1 MKKKNLLVIAANSF
15 KLSRLKGVE
24 QQLYDFSC
32 DGYFDSVAFVH
43 LNISQPINTEIFKNI
58 FVYELPKARAYG
70 PLFIFIYLYEM
81 FKIVKRHDVNLIRS
95 TEPFYRGLF
104 GLFVSKIFNIPFC
117 VSIHSDYLKRFEL
130 DGKRGMPL
138 PLNSVFLSKSLQKFV
153 LRNSTLIL
161 PIRDSLQE
169 YLEKLDV
176 KQNRIHTIPHG
187 LDLADFKTSQ
197 GSTANLYN
205 KFNLRK
211 STKIISFV
219 GRLSK
224 ENYVHDIID
233 IARELKNQE
242 RQDWTM
248 ILAGDGLEK
257 DTLYQKIISMGLTR
271 QVKLI
276 GFINRELMVTLRK
289 NSYINL
295 ALMGGF
301 SLIEACASGRP
312 VISYDV
318 EWHRELISD
327 TETGYLID
335 EGDTLAA
342 SKIIQQL
349 FLDPDLA
356 NRIGQN
362 GQKTVMKKHSLSAA
376 NTHKIEA
383 YEKVYKTHGK

>member
-1 MKKKNLLVIAANSF
+1 MQKKSLLVIAPNSIE
-15 KLSRLKGVE
+15 LARNKGVE
-24 QQLYDFSC
+24 HQLLDFTC
-32 DGYFDSVAFVH
+32 GDYFDEVVFLH
-43 LNISQPINTEIFKNI
+43 FNIQHPENVQIADNI
-58 FVYELPKARAYG
+58 FVYELRKIMYFS
-70 PLFIFIYLYEM
+70 PLSLISYLLNLKYIIR
-81 FKIVKRHDVNLIRS
+81 KHKVNLIRA
-95 TEPFYRGLF
+95 TDPFYRGLL

-161 PIRDSLQE
+161 PIRASLQE
-169 YLEKLDV
+169 YLEKFDV
-176 KQNRIHTIPHG
+176 KRNRIHTIPHG

-197 GSTANLYN
+197 GSAANLY
-205 KFNLRK
+205 KEFNLRK

-242 RQDWTM
+242 RLDWTM
-248 ILAGDGLEK
+248 ILAGDGLERE
-257 DTLYQKIISMGLTR
+257 TLYQKIISMGLTR

-327 TETGYLID
+327 RETGYLID
-335 EGDTLAA
+335 EGDTLAV
-342 SKIIQQL
+342 SKIIQEL

-356 NRIGQN
+356 NKIGQN

-383 YEKVYKTHGK
+383 YEKVYKTHEK